1 MIASFFFYSAS
12 KKVYLNSTT
21 NLNKLIIRLSVY
33 GNVIGILLTVIG
45 SILAVF
51 YFGTTSGIILSILT
65 LSIFLSLIIVIYPL
79 QVISFR
85 NVLIGLTTMFV
96 LELGYLLL

>member
-12 KKVYLNSTT
+12 KKVNLNSTT